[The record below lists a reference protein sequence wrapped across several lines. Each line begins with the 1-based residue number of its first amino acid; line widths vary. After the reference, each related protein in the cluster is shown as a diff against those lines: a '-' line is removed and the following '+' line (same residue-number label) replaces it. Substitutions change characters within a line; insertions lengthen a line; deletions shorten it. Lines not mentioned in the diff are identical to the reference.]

1 MCVTTRQIAPGMI
14 QQMQHVCY
22 ECQGS
27 GEVITELDRCPQC
40 NGNKIT
46 QEKKVLNVNV
56 EKGMLHGQKIVF
68 NAEADEAV
76 KSFFAMQISSA
87 FSRYHHR
94 QCYFCITTEESLKVQ
109 AQL

>member
-1 MCVTTRQIAPGMI
+1 MKNTACN
-14 QQMQHVCY
+14 Y
-22 ECQGS
+22 EFFLVNT

-87 FSRYHHR
+87 FCNSPVYILN
-94 QCYFCITTEESLKVQ
+94 CASKT
-109 AQL
+109 

>member
-1 MCVTTRQIAPGMI
+1 MKNTACN
-14 QQMQHVCY
+14 Y
-22 ECQGS
+22 EFFLVNT

-76 KSFFAMQISSA
+76 RV
-87 FSRYHHR
+87 FSL
-94 QCYFCITTEESLKVQ
+94 CKL
-109 AQL
+109 AQLFVIPQCTF